1 MKRMLKKIFPPP
13 VDAFNREIERV
24 LSAIRSNHAADEL
37 AFTRFE
43 TELMK
48 LKEENMRLAQM
59 LQTREKQID
68 AVASVMGKKLE
79 AASLLAK
86 ELKETQEEVLWG
98 EIFRDTIAGSNWL
111 TDRSFSPGR
120 WAAGYPFLYALYR
133 TLDEQKPKRILEL
146 GLGQTTRMIAQY
158 AAAHEDVQHIVVEHD
173 SAWISF
179 FQKSFA
185 LSDRS
190 RILTLSLEEHAY
202 LEDDAVL
209 SYGSFSD
216 ALQGQRFDLLSID
229 GPFGGNANLYA
240 RVDVLRMLPDC
251 LADSFAILLDDCDRS
266 GERRTLAQM
275 EQKLKECGIAYRIG
289 RYAGQKETR
298 VIVSEDWRFLC
309 SM

>member
-1 MKRMLKKIFPPP
+1 MKRMLRKIFPPP
-13 VDAFNREIERV
+13 VNVFNREIERV
-24 LSAIRSNHAADEL
+24 LSAIRSSRAADEL
-37 AFTRFE
+37 AFTRLE
-43 TELMK
+43 HELAEI
-48 LKEENMRLAQM
+48 KEENTRLAQA
-59 LQTREKQID
+59 LQMQEKQTD
-68 AVASVMGKKLE
+68 ALSGVGKKLE

-86 ELKETQEEVLWG
+86 ELKGTQEEVLWG

-158 AAAHEDVQHIVVEHD
+158 AAAHEDVRHVVVEHD
-173 SAWISF
+173 PEWIAF

-209 SYGSFSD
+209 SYGGFSD

-275 EQKLKECGIAYRIG
+275 EQKLKECGIAYRTG

-298 VIVSEDWRFLC
+298 IIASEDWRFLC